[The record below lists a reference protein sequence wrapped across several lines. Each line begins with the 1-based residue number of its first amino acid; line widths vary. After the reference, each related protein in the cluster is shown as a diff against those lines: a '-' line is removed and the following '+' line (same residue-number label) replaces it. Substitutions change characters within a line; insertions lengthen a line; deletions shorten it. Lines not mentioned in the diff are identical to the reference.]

1 MSRTHLVPKGT
12 MPDAPIDPS
21 RVAVEHR
28 KMRQPVKSIATKRT
42 PLWLKVHQAEYGL
55 GYRPTWATKG

>member
-1 MSRTHLVPKGT
+1 